1 MFLIA
6 QAKIQLLQDKLVCGS
21 PTGRHHHSTGHLVI
35 LFVAA
40 ALHNTSE
47 RLEKKKKNKQYLFVG
62 MSVRKLQFCSTCKS
76 HALLWKAASRYCSG
90 SSQGRAHKLYPIQS
104 LQEHNHVLSYLS
116 FTLPE
121 TRSRAVSQPYG
132 NKHWAKH
139 RIPKQW

>member
-47 RLEKKKKNKQYLFVG
+47 RLEKKKKKQTVFICRYVCQEATVLLH
-62 MSVRKLQFCSTCKS
+62 LQKS
-76 HALLWKAASRYCSG
+76 RSPLKGSIQVLQWLLTGEGPQA
-90 SSQGRAHKLYPIQS
+90 
-104 LQEHNHVLSYLS
+104 LSYS
-116 FTLPE
+116 VS
-121 TRSRAVSQPYG
+121 TRT
-132 NKHWAKH
+132 
-139 RIPKQW
+139 